1 MKGKSTNLLPPIP
14 GERFHSLAAL
24 LVLVLAT
31 FTLEISLAV
40 TEEAAAAYFSN
51 TYQEARLKFIAAAK
65 AVGGDLEKYPNPHQ
79 GAAGETLY
87 TDVATFNLSGAKT
100 ILVLG
105 SGTHGVEGFA
115 GSAIQ
120 LGLLQKGITEGLPD
134 DVGLLFYHALNP
146 YGFSHLRRFNEDNV
160 DLNRNFID
168 HHRPH
173 PSNEGYDELSWIVE
187 PTSLSTWENLKAKIG
202 VAWYRMT
209 RGIHWLQ
216 SAISRGQYNHPKGI
230 FFGGT
235 TETWSNHT
243 LRKIVE
249 RHISRASRVVL
260 FDVHTG
266 LGEYG
271 AVEGIT
277 EINPDS
283 PRHEWML
290 RCSSIP
296 ITNPHAGDA
305 VSPPVH
311 GPLKR
316 GFERLL
322 PNAEV
327 IAVSLEFGTYPP
339 SQVLWAL
346 RAENYLH
353 HRGNLTRPYASK
365 IKAELKRMFYPQE
378 EDWKRAVWQQGSAMV
393 MKTLDCL
400 RLPPTPELSQSGH
413 LRHAAG

>member
-1 MKGKSTNLLPPIP
+1 MKAKSTNLLPSIP
-14 GERFHSLAAL
+14 GKRFRSLVAL
-24 LVLVLAT
+24 LALVLAT
-31 FTLEISLAV
+31 FTAGISSAV
-40 TEEAAAAYFSN
+40 AEENAAAYFSD

-65 AVGGDLEKYPNPHQ
+65 AVGGSLEQHRNPHQ
-79 GAAGETLY
+79 GAEGEALY
-87 TDVATFNLSGAKT
+87 TDVATFNLPGAKT
-100 ILVLG
+100 ILILG

-115 GSAIQ
+115 GSALQ
-120 LGLLQKGITEGLPD
+120 VGLLRKGIAEGLPD

-146 YGFSHLRRFNEDNV
+146 YGFSHLRRFNENNV

-168 HHRPH
+168 HHMPH
-173 PSNEGYDELSWIVE
+173 PANVGYDELSWIVE
-187 PTSLSTWENLKAKIG
+187 PTSLSIWENLTAKIG

-209 RGIHWLQ
+209 RGARWLQ

-243 LRKIVE
+243 LQKIVE
-249 RHISRASRVVL
+249 RHLSQASKVVL
-260 FDVHTG
+260 VDVHTG

-277 EINPDS
+277 EIDPGTS
-283 PRHEWML
+283 RYEWML

-296 ITNPHAGDA
+296 VTNPHSGDA
-305 VSPPVH
+305 VSPPVQ

-322 PNAEV
+322 SNAEV

-339 SQVLWAL
+339 SEVLWAL

-353 HRGNLTRPYASK
+353 HQSDHESLVASE

-378 EDWKRAVWQQGSAMV
+378 EDWKRAVWQQGSGMV
-393 MKTLDCL
+393 LKTLDCM
-400 RLPPTPELSQSGH
+400 R
-413 LRHAAG
+413 